1 MKTNKNRK
9 LTRNS
14 FKRKVIV
21 FGVAVFMSVAMV
33 ATGFAA
39 WIISTNAQDDGQVG
53 VNIAT
58 INQGNLKVTLDSTL
72 YDEDGDY
79 IGAKLCFGPNA
90 ADLTGYLKST
100 VNNTE
105 DAEQLKFTV
114 KGVVTGATNLGKLTL
129 KVDLSELAGAIT
141 ANYITFD
148 FATAGF
154 TAYEESGVVVPN
166 VYVIELTTTDVLV
179 GGEVDANQKAFE
191 LEITL
196 SWGTYFDSMN
206 PGYFYDQDG
215 HFAGQT
221 DAAILTK
228 ITTDMEALN
237 AALTAK
243 TIKVTVL
250 AEVA

>member
-39 WIISTNAQDDGQVG
+39 WIISTNAQDDGTVG
-53 VNIAT
+53 VNTAT
-58 INQGNLKVTLDSTL
+58 INQGNLKVTLDAGL
-72 YDEDGDY
+72 YDDDGDY
-79 IGAKLCFGPNA
+79 IGDKLCFGPNA

-114 KGVVTGATNLGKLTL
+114 KGVVTGATNLGNLTL
-129 KVDLSELAGAIT
+129 KLDLSELADAIT
-141 ANYITFD
+141 AGYITFD

-154 TAYEESGVVVPN
+154 DAYEEGGSVVPN
-166 VYVIELTTTDVLV
+166 VYVIALDKNDVLV
-179 GGEVDANQKAFE
+179 DGEVDANQKTFE

-196 SWGTYFDSMN
+196 SWGTYFESMN

-215 HFAGQT
+215 HFDGQT
-221 DAAILTK
+221 DEEILNT
-228 ITTDMEALN
+228 ITTGMEALN
-237 AALTAK
+237 AALTGK
-243 TIKVTVL
+243 TIAVTVL

>member
-39 WIISTNAQDDGQVG
+39 WIISTNAQADGQVG
-53 VNIAT
+53 VNVAT

-90 ADLTGYLKST
+90 ADLGGYLKST

-114 KGVVTGATNLGKLTL
+114 KGVVTGATNLGNLTL
-129 KVDLSELAGAIT
+129 KLDLSDLVDAIDAG
-141 ANYITFD
+141 YITFD
-148 FATAGF
+148 FAGAGF
-154 TAYEESGVVVPN
+154 TAYEEGGSVVPN
-166 VYVIELTTTDVLV
+166 VYVIALDKEDVLV
-179 GGEVDANQKAFE
+179 DGSVDANQKAFE
-191 LEITL
+191 LEISL
-196 SWGTYFDSMN
+196 AWGTHFDSMN

-215 HFAGQT
+215 HFDGQT
-221 DAAILTK
+221 DEEILNT
-228 ITTDMEALN
+228 ITTGMEALN
-237 AALTAK
+237 AALTGK
-243 TIKVTVL
+243 TIAVTVL